1 MLSESSPFSYLNLT
15 KQRAYHQVCNSHT
28 VFWIYIFSEALP
40 INLFRCCAVASY
52 LMKLT
57 LLPWRVTN
65 KLTTTVYKPTV
76 ESLCMWTLTAPHQ
89 SWREKYP
96 VATVMT
102 QQYKTV
108 SWARSTP
115 KQKFS
120 FSTNSLDNNPAAS
133 GVTSNF
139 QLSCKWYRVLPP
151 LPPKQ
156 PPISLWWATKQ
167 VSKVLY
173 YLLISFQS
181 LTIPKSHHQRGESSL
196 MDRSS
201 DGSHETTSPEMYSVN
216 PKNTKV
222 CIIF

>member
-1 MLSESSPFSYLNLT
+1 MSFFWGNQPVQVFRYENVNLS
-15 KQRAYHQVCNSHT
+15 
-28 VFWIYIFSEALP
+28 
-40 INLFRCCAVASY
+40 AVASY

-57 LLPWRVTN
+57 LLPWRVTD

-151 LPPKQ
+151 PFPPNSHQLASDEQQNK
-156 PPISLWWATKQ
+156 S
-167 VSKVLY
+167 
-173 YLLISFQS
+173 
-181 LTIPKSHHQRGESSL
+181 PKFFI
-196 MDRSS
+196 
-201 DGSHETTSPEMYSVN
+201 TY
-216 PKNTKV
+216 
-222 CIIF
+222 